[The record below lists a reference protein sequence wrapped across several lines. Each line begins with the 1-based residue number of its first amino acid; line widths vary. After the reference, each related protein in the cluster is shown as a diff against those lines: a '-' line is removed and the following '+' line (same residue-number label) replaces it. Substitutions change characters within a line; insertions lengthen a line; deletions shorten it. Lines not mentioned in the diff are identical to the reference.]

1 MVAHRLN
8 CVTVFEGGVTG
19 ICCEKE
25 LENIKNNVQIFR
37 KTFFKG
43 FYF

>member
-1 MVAHRLN
+1 LN